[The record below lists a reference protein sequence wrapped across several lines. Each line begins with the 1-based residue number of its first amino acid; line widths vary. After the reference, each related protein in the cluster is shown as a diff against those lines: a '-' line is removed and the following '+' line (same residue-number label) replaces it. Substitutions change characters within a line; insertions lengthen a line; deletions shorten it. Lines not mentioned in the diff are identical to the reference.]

1 MATKPSAPSLPLE
14 GIRVMDVTHIVAGP
28 FCSMILADMGAE
40 VIKIERPVIGER
52 GRSNGPFIDGED
64 GVRVSA
70 RYLGL
75 NRNKKSVA
83 LDLRDPRCKAAF
95 ERMVKESDIL
105 LDNWGPGALR
115 RLGLGYDVLKELNPA
130 LIYTSLT
137 GYGDPEGPAPG
148 PYSDWPANN
157 PCVQGMGGW
166 MTVTGEPGGGPQ
178 MVGDNIGDSVPGVWA
193 ALGTMMAL
201 EARHRTGEGAFVD
214 MAMYDCMATHMTST
228 MPFYQATGM
237 VSGRERNN
245 MLSAQLALKA
255 KDGYVVLAG
264 AGGPEKWKVLW
275 RFMDREDLI
284 EDDRYLGIGV
294 SGDFYMNN
302 FVPELEAWTSVRTKA
317 EVASQLTEIGY
328 SMGIVQDQAD
338 LDQCPHLEARG
349 MFINGGNN
357 LGGIFRTVNTPI
369 KFADGA
375 ETPNIA
381 PPLLG
386 ANNEEILCSIG
397 GVSREELDSMQSD
410 GVI

>member
-1 MATKPSAPSLPLE
+1 MITEPKAASLPLE

-40 VIKIERPVIGER
+40 VIKIERPGVGER
-52 GRSNGPFIDGED
+52 GRGNGPFIHNEAGESI
-64 GVRVSA
+64 SA

-115 RLGLGYDVLKELNPA
+115 RLGLAYDVLKQLNPA

-148 PYSDWPANN
+148 PYSNWPANN

-166 MTVTGEPGGGPQ
+166 MAVTGEPGGGPQ
-178 MVGDNIGDSVPGVWA
+178 MVGDNIGDSVPGVWT
-193 ALGTMMAL
+193 ALGIMMAL
-201 EARHRTGEGAFVD
+201 EKRHRTGEGAFVD
-214 MAMYDCMATHMTST
+214 MSMYDCMTAHTTST
-228 MPFYQATGM
+228 MPFYQATGTPA
-237 VSGRERNN
+237 GRERGN
-245 MLSAQLALKA
+245 MLSAQLALMA
-255 KDGYVVLAG
+255 KDGWVVLAG
-264 AGGPEKWKVLW
+264 AGGPEKWKDLW
-275 RFMDREDLI
+275 RLMDREDLI
-284 EDDRYLGIGV
+284 EDERYLGVGV
-294 SGDFYMNN
+294 SGDFYLNS
-302 FVPELEAWTSVRTKA
+302 FVPALEGWTMERTKA
-317 EVASQLTEIGY
+317 EVTSQLIEIGY
-328 SMGIVQDQAD
+328 SMGIVQDTAD
-338 LDQCPHLEARG
+338 LDKCPHLEARG
-349 MFINGGNN
+349 MFVNGGDN

>member
-40 VIKIERPVIGER
+40 VIKIERPGIGER

-64 GVRVSA
+64 GARVSA

-369 KFADGA
+369 KLAGAA
-375 ETPNIA
+375 ETRNIQ
-381 PPLLG
+381 PPFLG

-397 GVSREELDSMQSD
+397 GVSHEDLELMQSD

>member
-1 MATKPSAPSLPLE
+1 MTTESNSSSLPLA
-14 GIRVMDVTHIVAGP
+14 GIRIVDVTHIVAGP
-28 FCSMILADMGAE
+28 FASMILGDMGAE
-40 VIKIERPVIGER
+40 VIKIERPGVGER
-52 GRSNGPFIDGED
+52 GRSNGPFIEGSY
-64 GVRVSA
+64 GGRVSA

-75 NRNKKSVA
+75 NRNKKSVT

-95 ERMVKESDIL
+95 ERIVKESDVL
-105 LDNWGPGALR
+105 LDNWGPGALQ
-115 RLGLGYDVLKELNPA
+115 RLGLGYDVLKGLNPK
-130 LIYTSLT
+130 LVYVSIT

-178 MVGDNIGDSVPGVWA
+178 MVGDNVGDSVPGVWS
-193 ALGTMMAL
+193 ALGVMMAL
-201 EARHRTGEGAFVD
+201 EKRHRTGEGSFVD
-214 MAMYDCMATHMTST
+214 MAMYDCMATHLTST
-228 MPFYQATGM
+228 VPFYQATGII
-237 VSGRERNN
+237 SGRERNN

-284 EDDRYLGIGV
+284 EDARYLGVGV
-294 SGDFYMNN
+294 SGDFYMNH
-302 FVPELEAWTSVRTKA
+302 FVPELEAWTSQRTKE
-317 EVASQLTEIGY
+317 EVTNQLTSIGY
-328 SMGIVQDQAD
+328 SMGIVQDQKD
-338 LDQCPHLEARG
+338 LDECPHMEARG
-349 MFINGGNN
+349 MFVNGGNN

-369 KFADGA
+369 KFADGPGN
-375 ETPNIA
+375 PNIE

-386 ANNEEILCSIG
+386 ANNEEILQSIG
-397 GVSREELDSMQSD
+397 GVGQEELEKMQSD

>member
-1 MATKPSAPSLPLE
+1 MITEPKAASLPLE

-40 VIKIERPVIGER
+40 VIKIERPGVGER
-52 GRSNGPFIDGED
+52 GRGNGPFIHNEAGQSI
-64 GVRVSA
+64 SA

-115 RLGLGYDVLKELNPA
+115 RLGLSYDVLKQLNPA

-148 PYSDWPANN
+148 PYSNWPANN
-157 PCVQGMGGW
+157 PCVHGMGGW
-166 MTVTGEPGGGPQ
+166 MAVTGEPGGGPQ
-178 MVGDNIGDSVPGVWA
+178 MVGDNIGDSVPGVWT
-193 ALGTMMAL
+193 ALGIMMAL
-201 EARHRTGEGAFVD
+201 EKRHHTGEGAFVD
-214 MAMYDCMATHMTST
+214 MSMYDCMAAHTTST
-228 MPFYQATGM
+228 MPFYQATGTPA
-237 VSGRERNN
+237 GRERGN
-245 MLSAQLALKA
+245 MLSAQLALRA
-255 KDGYVVLAG
+255 KDGWVVLAG
-264 AGGPEKWKVLW
+264 AGGPEKWKDLW
-275 RFMDREDLI
+275 RLMDREDLI
-284 EDDRYLGIGV
+284 GDERYLGVGV
-294 SGDFYMNN
+294 SGDFYLNS
-302 FVPELEAWTSVRTKA
+302 FVPALEGWTMQRTKA
-317 EVASQLTEIGY
+317 EVTSQLIDIGY
-328 SMGIVQDQAD
+328 SMGIVQDTAD
-338 LDQCPHLEARG
+338 LDKCTHLEARG
-349 MFINGGNN
+349 MFVNGGDN

-397 GVSREELDSMQSD
+397 GVSREELDLMQSD